1 MTFTTIIGD
10 VGTLDADAQKVLELA
25 AAAGRPPLHVLGAI
39 EARKSLP
46 AARAFLGEPAP
57 AANIRD
63 LVADLPGGATKMRLY
78 RPKAAPKGEALP
90 LAVYFHGGGWV
101 LGDLDFGQWFCASLV
116 DRLNIAVLNVDYRL
130 APEHPFPAAV
140 EDAIQAL
147 DWASGAARELDAMPD
162 RMAVIGD
169 SAGGNLAA
177 VAALHARDSGF
188 AGLLAQV
195 LIYPVIDLAM
205 QTESYRRNGEG
216 YMLTAETMAWFK
228 GEYLRGASDSDWRA
242 SPARALLHDLAPA
255 LILTGGFDP
264 LADEA
269 RDYASALNQAGV
281 SVKHLHFAGQL
292 HGFLMWAKIVQQS
305 KTALNAISD
314 YLGSRLIA

>member
-1 MTFTTIIGD
+1 
-10 VGTLDADAQKVLELA
+10 
-25 AAAGRPPLHVLGAI
+25 
-39 EARKSLP
+39 
-46 AARAFLGEPAP
+46 
-57 AANIRD
+57 
-63 LVADLPGGATKMRLY
+63 MRLY
-78 RPKAAPKGEALP
+78 RPNNAPDHEPLP
-90 LAVYFHGGGWV
+90 LAIYFHGGGWV
-101 LGDLDFGQWFCASLV
+101 LGDLDFGQWFCSSLV

-140 EDAIQAL
+140 DDAIAAL
-147 DWASGAARELDAMPD
+147 DWARGAAQALGAMPD

-177 VAALHARDSGF
+177 VCALYARDSGF
-188 AGLLAQV
+188 ADLRAQV

-228 GEYLRGASDSDWRA
+228 SEYLRGADESDWRVSPCRA
-242 SPARALLHDLAPA
+242 SLKGSAPA
-255 LILTGGFDP
+255 LILSGGFDV

-269 RDYASALNQAGV
+269 RDYATALDQAGV
-281 SVKHLHFAGQL
+281 PVKHLHFAGQL

-305 KTALNAISD
+305 KTALAAITD
-314 YLGSRLIA
+314 YLDDNLIA